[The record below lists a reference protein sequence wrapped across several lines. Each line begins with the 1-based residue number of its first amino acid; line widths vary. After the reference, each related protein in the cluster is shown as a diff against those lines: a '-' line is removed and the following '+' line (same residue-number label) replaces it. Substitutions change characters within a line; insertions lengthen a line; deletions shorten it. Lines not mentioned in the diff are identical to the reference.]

1 MAIVLA
7 LMIVGWLLAFALG
20 SQAGFEAQP
29 VDSLTVKPA
38 QSSGSEASATNYR
51 EPASVA

>member
-1 MAIVLA
+1 MAVVFA

-20 SQAGFEAQP
+20 SQAGF
-29 VDSLTVKPA
+29 DA
-38 QSSGSEASATNYR
+38 QSEPTQSDSSESAPSAYR